1 METFTDED
9 NPLNITEA
17 LVSSGFPHVEVTTRN
32 KNVAFECIM
41 VSEVITKRIPMLD
54 DLRQGLISESVL
66 GFNVLNLAS
75 MHTEVKQLIFP
86 PISNKIDLFQMK
98 EMIKYDGDEFN
109 PDILA
114 AKEFMDR
121 YMSELSSRGKI

>member
-1 METFTDED
+1 
-9 NPLNITEA
+9 
-17 LVSSGFPHVEVTTRN
+17 
-32 KNVAFECIM
+32 
-41 VSEVITKRIPMLD
+41 
-54 DLRQGLISESVL
+54 
-66 GFNVLNLAS
+66 

-98 EMIKYDGDEFN
+98 EMIKYDCDVFN
-109 PDILA
+109 PHILA